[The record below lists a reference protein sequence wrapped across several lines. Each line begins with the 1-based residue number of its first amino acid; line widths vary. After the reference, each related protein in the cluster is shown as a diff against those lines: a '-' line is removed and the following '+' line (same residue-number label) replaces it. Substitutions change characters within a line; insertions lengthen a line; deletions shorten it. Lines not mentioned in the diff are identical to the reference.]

1 MNPWEPKANN
11 IDTATNSTNFSCE
24 AGREAGRACGE
35 TGEGSCVEREDQYE
49 GEEGGGGEGVGGEE
63 VEEVLVLLSLLFA
76 E

>member
-24 AGREAGRACGE
+24 AGREA
-35 TGEGSCVEREDQYE
+35 GEGSCVEREDQYE

>member
-24 AGREAGRACGE
+24 AGQ
-35 TGEGSCVEREDQYE
+35 GSCVEREDQYE